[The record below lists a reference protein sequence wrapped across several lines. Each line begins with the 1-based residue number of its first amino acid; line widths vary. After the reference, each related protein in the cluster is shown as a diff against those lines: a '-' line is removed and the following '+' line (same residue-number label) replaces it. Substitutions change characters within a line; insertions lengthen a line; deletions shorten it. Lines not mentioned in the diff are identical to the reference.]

1 MYILVLLFPFLG
13 FILSGA
19 LGKYFGREGSAI
31 LSTLGLFLTFLTG
44 IFLFYEITICQS
56 IVILKLY
63 NWFLMD
69 IYLIEIGLIFDTT
82 SIIMILVISCISF
95 FVHLYS
101 TVYMGHDPYLS
112 RFMSYLSLFT
122 FFMLILVTSD
132 NYFQIFLGWEGVG
145 LCSYLLINFFFTRIA
160 ANKAALKA
168 MIMNRI
174 SDVFFVLGILLIFL
188 RFKTTDLLI
197 VFNLLPYIWN
207 ENIIIFNFE
216 CNYINVITFFLFIG
230 AIGKS
235 AQIGF
240 HTWLPVA
247 MEGPTPV
254 SALLHA
260 ATMVTAGVFLII
272 RSALFFEYS
281 DNILNLLC
289 IFGCITALFSGMVAT
304 FQYDIKRI
312 IAYSTCSQLGYM
324 FFSCGL
330 SNYFVAFFHLFN
342 HAFFKALLF
351 LSAGALI
358 HALFDEQD
366 IRKMGN
372 LCKILPFIYISMLI
386 GSLAIIGFPFLSGFY
401 SKDVILELVYSRI
414 YINSMFIYIIALTAA
429 LFTTIY
435 SCKLFFYVF
444 FSNFNFSLS
453 LLMYWKKNITEDLD
467 LMFISLASLI
477 VLSITSGYIFNDM
490 FLGYGS
496 LFWNNSILV
505 FNYHYNFID
514 IEYIHPLIKN
524 LPFILC
530 MFIIININIFFLILN
545 KQRYNK
551 FKSNIL
557 YQIFNKISFFFYY
570 ALFFDR
576 VYNEIYKQI
585 LTFTYLISTK
595 YMDKGILELIG
606 PFGIYKLFRNL
617 YIQVQNFIA
626 PLIFYYL
633 FAFFFFLF
641 LLLFFIIII
650 YLFNFNLFSQH
661 LGLIIIIN
669 IILFFI

>member
-1 MYILVLLFPFLG
+1 MHILILLFPLFGFL
-13 FILSGA
+13 LSA
-19 LGKYFGREGSAI
+19 LFGNYFGREGSSKLA
-31 LSTLGLFLTFLTG
+31 TLGLFLTLLLA
-44 IFLFYEITICQS
+44 IFIFFEITVCNTLLNI
-56 IVILKLY
+56 KLY
-63 NWFLMD
+63 NWILLD
-69 IYLIEIGLIFDTT
+69 IYLIELGLLFDTVSVT
-82 SIIMILVISCISF
+82 MILVISCISF

-101 TVYMGHDPYLS
+101 NIYMGHDPYLA

-132 NYFQIFLGWEGVG
+132 NFFQIFLGWEGVG
-145 LCSYLLINFFFTRIA
+145 LCSYLLINFFFTRIN

-168 MIMNRI
+168 MIINRI
-174 SDVFFVLGILLIFL
+174 SDVLFILGIIIILLN
-188 RFKTTDLLI
+188 FKTCDLFI
-197 VFNLLPYIWN
+197 VNNILPYYNQEYIIIIN
-207 ENIIIFNFE
+207 QKVNIINI
-216 CNYINVITFFLFIG
+216 ITFFLFIG

-272 RSALFFEYS
+272 RSSIFFEYS

-289 IFGCITALFSGMVAT
+289 IFGSITALFSGLVAT

-330 SNYFVAFFHLFN
+330 SNYYVAFFHLFN

-358 HALFDEQD
+358 HSLFDEQD

-372 LCKILPFIYISMLI
+372 LYKLLPFIYLSICI

-401 SKDVILELVYSRI
+401 SKDVILELIFSRFL
-414 YINSMFIYIIALTAA
+414 INSLFVYNMAIMAA

-435 SCKLFFYVF
+435 SIKLLFYVF
-444 FSNFNFSLS
+444 FTNFNFNRVFIK
-453 LLMYWKKNITEDLD
+453 YFTFNITENLN
-467 LMFISLASLI
+467 LMFISMSSLI
-477 VLSITSGYIFNDM
+477 ILSIVSGYLFNDL

-496 LFWNNSILV
+496 NFFGNNSIIIL
-505 FNYHYNFID
+505 NYHYNFID

-530 MFIIININIFFLILN
+530 LTLIIIL
-545 KQRYNK
+545 
-551 FKSNIL
+551 NIL
-557 YQIFNKISFFFYY
+557 FIKLNDQNNMNLMKMKIFLNLQYFFYY
-570 ALFFDR
+570 ALFFDKI
-576 VYNEIYKQI
+576 YNKIYHYI
-585 LTFTYLISTK
+585 LYYSYLISTK
-595 YMDKGILELIG
+595 YIDKGILEIVG
-606 PFGIYKLFRNL
+606 PYGLYKQFLFLNKK
-617 YIQVQNFIA
+617 INNFIE

-633 FAFFFFLF
+633 FIFFFCFSNTNN
-641 LLLFFIIII
+641 FIFHYI
-650 YLFNFNLFSQH
+650 Y
-661 LGLIIIIN
+661 I
-669 IILFFI
+669 